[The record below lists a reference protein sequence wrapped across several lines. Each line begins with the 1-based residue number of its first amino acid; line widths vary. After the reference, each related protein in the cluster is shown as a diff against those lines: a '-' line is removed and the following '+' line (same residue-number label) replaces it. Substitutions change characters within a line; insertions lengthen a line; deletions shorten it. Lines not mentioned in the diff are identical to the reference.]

1 MNVNSKFFGPNRAST
16 CVVFICCTV
25 FQVIPASGAGNR
37 FAAEG
42 ARLSAAIERNLIEKN
57 ICRADATDCSKQIRL
72 YGGHGNKVNYSIYAP
87 DKKALAATIAFVVE
101 NGMEITGGV
110 PISVSVY
117 PRSRESYGN
126 MFFSPHPTISLE
138 ISK

>member
-1 MNVNSKFFGPNRAST
+1 M
-16 CVVFICCTV
+16 
-25 FQVIPASGAGNR
+25 
-37 FAAEG
+37 
-42 ARLSAAIERNLIEKN
+42 
-57 ICRADATDCSKQIRL
+57 DCSKKIRL
-72 YGGHGNKVNYSIYAP
+72 YGGHGNQVNYSIYAP

-126 MFFSPHPTISLE
+126 MFFSPNPTISLE